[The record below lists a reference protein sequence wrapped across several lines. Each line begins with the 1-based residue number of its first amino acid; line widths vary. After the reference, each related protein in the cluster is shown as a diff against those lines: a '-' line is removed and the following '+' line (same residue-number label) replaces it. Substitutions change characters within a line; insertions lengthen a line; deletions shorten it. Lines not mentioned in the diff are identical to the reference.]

1 MGVRLACSQ
10 NKKRNIVSV
19 ERKAG
24 DKGGEEAGAQSYRRF
39 RGHDKE
45 LE

>member
-1 MGVRLACSQ
+1 MTRSH

-24 DKGGEEAGAQSYRRF
+24 DTGGEEAGAQSYRR
-39 RGHDKE
+39 
-45 LE
+45 LEAMIRS